1 MPTYRT
7 RSTATTATPYRDG
20 SGHPDQ
26 NTTSRKL
33 RPVSPEELHLYSW
46 SDGDSDDTFIEPGTF
61 DLDEGRPYTFESGD
75 PVWVK
80 TVGGDWYPGKVSGL
94 TRRKGSTREGEGLF
108 YPVTF
113 FDGKVRKYFAPLN
126 GEIKPDTEQVRTLLK
141 AGGWL
146 RSVDERKG
154 HH

>member
-7 RSTATTATPYRDG
+7 RSTATTAAPYRDG

-61 DLDEGRPYTFESGD
+61 DLDEGRPYTFE
-75 PVWVK
+75 
-80 TVGGDWYPGKVSGL
+80 VSIL
-94 TRRKGSTREGEGLF
+94 
-108 YPVTF
+108 PM
-113 FDGKVRKYFAPLN
+113 
-126 GEIKPDTEQVRTLLK
+126 
-141 AGGWL
+141 
-146 RSVDERKG
+146 SVPQFLPK
-154 HH
+154 